1 MSDGGSG
8 GISISPRE
16 IAKRCSM
23 AIVGFSICLFVIG
36 IVLGY
41 RVVDLE
47 DTLSLGKS
55 KVLRSNWVLNVD
67 GAEVITISVQY
78 AGYVRIEFTS
88 SCGVYFI
95 ASNRVYGYEI
105 RYPRDGIISRGS
117 FTIPVLPGDQYL
129 TIFSP
134 SCRSTIV
141 VMNITYVY

>member
-1 MSDGGSG
+1 MGKEMF
-8 GISISPRE
+8 ISVTECGRRCGKAVA
-16 IAKRCSM
+16 IAVGVLGVVLIVF
-23 AIVGFSICLFVIG
+23 AIVSYYKIG
-36 IVLGY
+36 EY
-41 RVVDLE
+41 E
-47 DTLSLGKS
+47 DILSLGKS